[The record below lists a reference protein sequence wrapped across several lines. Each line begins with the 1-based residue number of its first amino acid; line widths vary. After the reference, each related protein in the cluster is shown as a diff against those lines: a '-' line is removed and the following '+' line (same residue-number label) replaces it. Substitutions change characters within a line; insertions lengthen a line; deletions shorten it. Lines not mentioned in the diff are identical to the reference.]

1 MKNKKLFGQSK
12 ERVSDEAGY
21 TLIEIVIVLLLVAFG
36 FVGSYQLFV
45 TSLRADTE
53 SRHEVIAGELLQ
65 EGLEIIKNKKE
76 ENDLK
81 WAIWNP
87 SDPDEDEPKLNE
99 GMRNV
104 YFNPIVDFDT
114 KTIGFETNHF
124 NLQYDLEKKEYV
136 LQNDCSN
143 NCIGPVFERKC
154 SQSLNADED
163 VLTAR
168 CTVSWQSVLAGGGER
183 SVSAETA
190 LTDWER

>member
-1 MKNKKLFGQSK
+1 MKSKRLFEQSK

-53 SRHEVIAGELLQ
+53 SRHEIIAGELLQ

-81 WAIWNP
+81 WAIWDQP
-87 SDPDEDEPKLNE
+87 GKGGPRLNE
-99 GMRNV
+99 GMPSNND
-104 YFNPIVDFDT
+104 FNPIIVDFSN
-114 KTIGFETNHF
+114 KRIGFEKNHF
-124 NLQYDLEKKEYV
+124 NLQYDLNKKEYV
-136 LQNDCSN
+136 LQNDCS

-154 SQSLNADED
+154 SQTLNADED

-183 SVSAETA
+183 SISAETA

>member
-1 MKNKKLFGQSK
+1 MKSKKLFEQNK
-12 ERVSDEAGY
+12 ERISDEAGY

-53 SRHEVIAGELLQ
+53 SRYEIIAGELLQ

-81 WAIWNP
+81 WAIWDP
-87 SDPDEDEPKLNE
+87 SDEDEPKLNE

-104 YFNPIVDFDT
+104 DFNPIVDFNT
-114 KTIGFETNHF
+114 KTIEFETNHF
-124 NLQYDLEKKEYV
+124 NLQYDLDKKEYV
-136 LQNDCSN
+136 LQNNCSN
-143 NCIGPVFERKC
+143 CVGPVFERKC
-154 SQSLNADED
+154 TQGLNADED
-163 VLTAR
+163 VLRAR

-183 SVSAETA
+183 SILAETA